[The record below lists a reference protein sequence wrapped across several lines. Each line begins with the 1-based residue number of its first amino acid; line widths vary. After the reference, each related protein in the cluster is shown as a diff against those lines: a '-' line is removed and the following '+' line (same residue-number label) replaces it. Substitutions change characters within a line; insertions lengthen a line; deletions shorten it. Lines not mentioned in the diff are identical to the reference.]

1 MFTTI
6 GKKLDLSQRRDF
18 EKFGQKINRFGF
30 NFAVCNIKGE
40 LELLCESGKFESNKS
55 HLTKYAMHA
64 LGDNIKETDVKDVR
78 VSRFGKEGRILSTV
92 LEFSG
97 VVPEFVALIDL
108 GTSEIS
114 EYCVEPSI
122 DNENPAGILH
132 ETTQTNIEIF
142 SMMLSLLAENFQTV
156 SKVTGQIEQISME
169 LSHTYEE
176 LMLLHTLSTNM
187 KVTKSDANFLQMAC
201 DRLTDIVTVE
211 GIVMLQDKSVDD
223 ARHLALV
230 AGSGLLD
237 VDEQLSTCLYS
248 RMESELD
255 NGNDALLDSDVDS
268 PFKYEWPDNIK
279 NIIAV
284 PLCGKDKVVTDSEGV
299 VSDSRSII
307 GLMVAINRIGKEDF
321 DSIDMKLFN
330 SVANECAVFI
340 ENGRLFSDLKEL
352 FIGSLKA
359 LTNSIDAKDQYTHGH
374 SERVAFISRWI
385 AEQLADKEQLT
396 EEQINKVYLAGLLH
410 DIGKIGI
417 NENVLRKEGK
427 LTDEEFNVIKAHPS
441 IGSGILH
448 EIKQMREVVPG
459 VLCHHEH
466 VDGKGYPGGLSGDQI
481 PLIGKIIAV
490 ADSFDAIT
498 SRRTYRDA
506 MTVRLALSE
515 IEKGLG
521 SQFDEKVGRAF
532 IDSDVYRLWDI
543 MQAGF
548 TENYGTSN
556 FSEYGISAIGTL
568 IE

>member
-1 MFTTI
+1 MFTII

-40 LELLCESGKFESNKS
+40 LELLCESGEFESNKN

-64 LGDNIKETDVKDVR
+64 LSDNIKETDTKDVS
-78 VSRFGKEGRILSTV
+78 VSRFGKEGKILSTV
-92 LEFSG
+92 LKFGG

-108 GTSEIS
+108 GISEMS

-122 DNENPAGILH
+122 DNGNPAGMPH
-132 ETTQTNIEIF
+132 ETTQANIEIF
-142 SMMLSLLAENFQTV
+142 STMLSLLAENFQAI

-223 ARHLALV
+223 ARHLTLV

-237 VDEQLSTCLYS
+237 VDEQLSACLYS

-255 NGNDALLDSDVDS
+255 KGNDALLDSEVDS
-268 PFKYEWPDNIK
+268 PFNYEWPDNIK

-284 PLCGKDKVVTDSEGV
+284 PLCGKDKVVTDSDGV

-385 AEQLADKEQLT
+385 AEQLAEEEQLT

-417 NENVLRKEGK
+417 NDNVLRKEGK
-427 LTDEEFNVIKAHPS
+427 LTEEEFNVIKTHPS

-459 VLCHHEH
+459 VLCHHER

-481 PLIGKIIAV
+481 PLVGKIIAI
-490 ADSFDAIT
+490 ADSFDAMT

-506 MTVRLALSE
+506 KTVQLALSE
-515 IEKGLG
+515 IEKVLG

-543 MQAGF
+543 MQTGF
-548 TENYGTSN
+548 TEDYGTSN
-556 FSEYGISAIGTL
+556 FSEYGISAVGTL